1 MDNSITVYE
10 VAAFTD
16 QPTAGSPTG
25 VVLNANGLSTPQMQA
40 IANRLSYSHT
50 AFVTEDNPDNNSITI
65 RFFTPLKEI
74 KNCGHATIAAHFL
87 RTIKYP
93 KMETVH
99 LTQKTISGVQQVEIR
114 RQDQSISVHFKQLPI
129 QFQAVNPSIS
139 RELLN
144 ILGISEADLDAHIP
158 IILASPG
165 ANRFL
170 VALDSPAT
178 LQSLSPDFSALKA
191 LCDRLDSLGCFAFT
205 MTSSLEAVARMFA
218 ASIGINEDI
227 INGNSSGCLGAYL
240 LHLDQQSGNEIE
252 LRVHQGQAFKREGT
266 VLVEASRVEGNIQTI
281 IGGKAVLVSQSK
293 NPPTHIANP

>member
-1 MDNSITVYE
+1 MDNHITLYE

-25 VVLNANGLSTPQMQA
+25 VVLNADGLSTPQMQA
-40 IANRLSYSHT
+40 IANGLSYSHT
-50 AFVTEDNPDNNSITI
+50 AFITEDHPDNNSITI

-93 KMETVH
+93 KMETAH

-114 RQDQSISVHFKQLPI
+114 RQDQSISVHFKQQPI
-129 QFQAVNPSIS
+129 QFEAANPPIMQ
-139 RELLN
+139 ELLN

-165 ANRFL
+165 TNRFL

-178 LQSLSPDFSALKA
+178 LQSLSPDFAALKA
-191 LCDRLDSLGCFAFT
+191 LCDRLGSIGCFAFT
-205 MTSSLEAVARMFA
+205 MTSSLEANARMFA
-218 ASIGINEDI
+218 PSIGINEDI

-240 LHLDQQSGNEIE
+240 LHLDQHGKHEIQ
-252 LRVHQGQAFKREGT
+252 LRVHQGQAFNREGT
-266 VLVEASRVEGNIQTI
+266 VLVEASRVENHIQTI
-281 IGGKAVLVSQSK
+281 IGGKAVLISESK
-293 NPPTHIANP
+293 IPLP